1 MINIRNIF
9 SQFIYMIFIIV
20 CTFNISAQ
28 TDSNNSITLKN
39 YKKDIVNQY
48 YLFQET
54 EEKKYIDNILKFL
67 KINEL
72 EIKDDSIYSKILYLK
87 GVNSEVYLQRHKEAK
102 VLLQSSLNLAKK
114 TNDYYLLSS
123 VKNLLGM
130 IYSMREKKY
139 SESDSLFRE
148 AIIYC
153 KKSNNIDQL
162 VDTYYNLTVNARY
175 MNDWISSLIYSKS
188 FLEVLKESNKK
199 ITNYSRIYYYISDN
213 HLQLQNHTEAINTL
227 NIYKEYD
234 SYADSY
240 TRSLINKAFAKYYEN
255 EGKFNEALKYYK
267 LSSEELEATFK
278 SNETKLSI
286 SFAKKLEV
294 EYELVSLKDE
304 TIKKQNKELYLKS
317 VFIFALFVL
326 ILVSAWIL
334 FINKKKSKQIKSLN
348 DRLSKLVIDLKG
360 KNKDLN
366 KKNKEVENLLL
377 LNEQSLFSRALRIST
392 YNDTIKKISD
402 DIESYAMSNS
412 SSSSYLFK
420 LNKKLL
426 SLISEEE
433 LWKDFK
439 IQFEKTRP
447 DFFNKLKGI
456 APSLSVNDLKHC
468 TYIVSNLKSKEVAQ
482 LINVSPRSVETTRY
496 RVKKK
501 LGLERGD
508 NLYDFLTR
516 L

>member
-1 MINIRNIF
+1 MKNIGNTF
-9 SQFIYMIFIIV
+9 SQFIYMIFLIAH
-20 CTFNISAQ
+20 TFKISAQ
-28 TDSNNSITLKN
+28 TNSYNSITLDN
-39 YKKDIVNQY
+39 YKSDIVNQY

-54 EEKKYIDNILKFL
+54 KEKNYINNILRFL

-72 EIKDDSIYSKILYLK
+72 HIKEDSIYSKILYLK
-87 GVNSEVYLQRHKEAK
+87 GVNSEVYLHRHEEAK
-102 VLLQSSLNLAKK
+102 NLLQHSLNLAEK
-114 TNDYYLLSS
+114 TNDYFLIGCI
-123 VKNLLGM
+123 KNLLGV
-130 IYSMREKKY
+130 IYSMRERKY

-148 AIIYC
+148 AKIYS

-199 ITNYSRIYYYISDN
+199 IVNYSRIYYYVADN
-213 HLQLQNHTEAINTL
+213 HLQVQNYTEAINTL
-227 NIYKEYD
+227 NTYKEYD

-240 TRSLINKAFAKYYEN
+240 TRSLINKAFAKYYKEI
-255 EGKFNEALKYYK
+255 GKLNEALRYYK
-267 LSSEELEATFK
+267 LSSEELEAAFK
-278 SNETKLSI
+278 NNETKLSN
-286 SFAKKLEV
+286 SFAEKLEL
-294 EYELVSLKDE
+294 EYEFASLKDK
-304 TIKKQNKELYLKS
+304 TINNQNEELYIKS
-317 VFIFALFVL
+317 VFILALFVL
-326 ILVSAWIL
+326 ILVSGWII
-334 FINKKKSKQIKSLN
+334 FSNTKKSKQIKSLN
-348 DRLSKLVIDLKG
+348 DRLGKSVIDLRE

-366 KKNKEVENLLL
+366 KKNKEIDNLLF

-412 SSSSYLFK
+412 SSSNFLFK
-420 LNKKLL
+420 LNEKLAT
-426 SLISEEE
+426 LISEEDM
-433 LWKDFK
+433 WKDFK

-447 DFFNKLKGI
+447 DFFIKLKRI

-468 TYIVSNLKSKEVAQ
+468 TYIVSNLKSKEVAR

-501 LGLERGD
+501 LGLEKGD
-508 NLYDFLTR
+508 NLYDFLTT